1 MLIGHVASDRQWQQI
16 APFYEGFFRGMLML
30 FLLEVGITAARR
42 MHACRKVGA
51 FMAAFGVTL
60 GHAVGIG
67 VGGAF
72 VVGAFCASA
81 SSIDAPAAYRA
92 SLPEANLSIY
102 LTKVVARQYHWHW
115 CKLTG
120 PDAVKIAT

>member
-1 MLIGHVASDRQWQQI
+1 MS
-16 APFYEGFFRGMLML
+16 
-30 FLLEVGITAARR
+30 
-42 MHACRKVGA
+42 
-51 FMAAFGVTL
+51 AFGVLMPVVNGVVGLTL
-60 GHAVGIG
+60 AHAVGIG